1 MCPSRRNLAI
11 RIDRLLHREGE
22 FSGWQADQV
31 LAAIEATLEER
42 VDDGERI
49 VMKAERPDLWEPAG
63 YVASERNDAAQLISL
78 LEKAAAN

>member
-1 MCPSRRNLAI
+1 M
-11 RIDRLLHREGE
+11 
-22 FSGWQADQV
+22 

-42 VDDGERI
+42 FDDGERI

-63 YVASERNDAAQLISL
+63 YVASGRNDAAQLISL